1 MSGLVQAPCNGIPH
15 DETHKRSRE
24 EIDMATMVRD
34 KVGTSTPPPG
44 RMLLRGAMKRCPACG
59 TGRLFSGWF
68 RMADRCPGCGY
79 QFAREEGFFLGAYVM
94 NLVIAQGLVMILAV
108 IPTIIMLNAD
118 PDASLVPVIV
128 GGLIGAVLAPL
139 FFYPFSK
146 TLWVAIELTLR
157 PIDEA
162 EPSDVRLGRAIH
174 RAAED
179 TPR

>member
-1 MSGLVQAPCNGIPH
+1 MASTMRKKAGI
-15 DETHKRSRE
+15 
-24 EIDMATMVRD
+24 
-34 KVGTSTPPPG
+34 STPPPG

-59 TGRLFSGWF
+59 TGRLFSRWF

-94 NLVIAQGLVMILAV
+94 NLAIAQGLVMMLAV
-108 IPTIIMLNAD
+108 IPTIIMLNAN
-118 PDASLVPVIV
+118 PDASLVPIFA

-139 FFYPFSK
+139 FFYPYSK

-162 EPSDVRLGRAIH
+162 EPSDVRLDRANH
-174 RAAED
+174 RSVEGA
-179 TPR
+179 PR